1 MTALGPVR
9 LERSYASCP
18 ACVQGSFPADR
29 LLGVDG
35 WLTRRA
41 LEMACLAGVADPFR
55 KAERLLGGLAGW
67 SADADTLRRRCHEQ
81 AARAAGSRGGRAALP
96 DAFARAG
103 GDPELHIDAGKVNTV
118 EDEWRDVK
126 VAVLALRERGEGCDP
141 AGLDG
146 RELPAPSARAV
157 VAAVEGRGEFGER
170 VEAEALRLGVPLG
183 EGLSALGDGA
193 DWIWSLVDDHFHGA
207 AGVLDYWHAAEKLGK
222 AGRAAL
228 GEGREFW
235 AWLEGAKGRLAADGY
250 LGACE
255 ALGALSAGAGLGEEA
270 GKSVAEALNY
280 FAGHRGRLKYAA
292 RLRRGQS
299 IGSGL
304 VEGSIKQLVN
314 LRMKRTGARWR
325 VAHVGPF
332 VEFVSL
338 ADGPEWAEHWAPD
351 PLAKI

>member
-1 MTALGPVR
+1 MTAVGPIR
-9 LERSYASCP
+9 LERSYANCP

-29 LLGVDG
+29 LLGIDG

-67 SADADTLRRRCHEQ
+67 SVDADTLRRRCHEQ
-81 AARAAGSRGGRAALP
+81 AARASGSRGGRAALP
-96 DAFARAG
+96 GAFARAK
-103 GDPELHIDAGKVNTV
+103 GDLELHIDAGKVNTV

-126 VAVLALRERGEGCDP
+126 VAAFARRERGEGCDSG
-141 AGLDG
+141 GLEE
-146 RELPAPSARAV
+146 RELPAPSARSV
-157 VAAVEGRGEFGER
+157 VAAVEGLEGFGPR

-207 AGVLDYWHAAEKLGK
+207 AEVLDYWHGAERLGK

-235 AWLEGAKGRLAADGY
+235 AWLEGAKGKLAADGY
-250 LGACE
+250 PGACE
-255 ALGALSAGAGLGEEA
+255 ALGALSASAGLGEEA

-280 FAGHRGRLKYAA
+280 FAGHRDRLRYAA

-332 VEFVSL
+332 VEFVAL
-338 ADGPEWAEHWAPD
+338 ADGPEWAEHWSPA
-351 PLAKI
+351 LTSNI